1 MHPAANQY
9 RKHQMSTS
17 TPAQLIGLLYDAL
30 LASIRRGA
38 EALHD
43 GSHALANEQLVRAQR
58 IVTELRCSL
67 NFEAGGEIASN
78 LDAIYDYVWR
88 QLVVANTRRDA
99 AVAVQ
104 CLELVVPLRDAWAQA
119 LLGQGAAQVERI
131 PA

>member
-38 EALHD
+38 EALHE
-43 GSHALANEQLVRAQR
+43 STFPLANEQLLRAQR

-67 NFEAGGEIASN
+67 NFEAGGEIAAN

-88 QLVVANTRRDA
+88 QLVLANTRRDPA
-99 AVAVQ
+99 LALQ
-104 CLELVVPLRDAWAQA
+104 CLELIVPLRDGWAQA
-119 LLGQGAAQVERI
+119 LLGQGAPAERI
-131 PA
+131 SA